1 MKYNRKKSTVWLL
14 IGYLNGYNSLMIH
27 SVIVPFVLCFQ
38 VQMAE
43 RASEVTELK
52 RNLAQALRDKEQL
65 QEVKRQTRC
74 YLNMMAAGISCA

>member
-1 MKYNRKKSTVWLL
+1 MHCYE
-14 IGYLNGYNSLMIH
+14 
-27 SVIVPFVLCFQ
+27 LCPDFFFCLK

-65 QEVKRQTRC
+65 QEVKQHQVHTSHI
-74 YLNMMAAGISCA
+74 LFVFFTVEMIQILIMNVSSFFFFKNILV